1 MDRYHDMSI
10 SEISADGRSRLE
22 ECPNE
27 NLFASTDFGELYCY
41 PSAERVRFVENES
54 GAIIEK
60 FLYRKRP
67 LGVFFTEL
75 QGIGPID
82 PHGEPLNRPLMEQPA
97 SVVSIPFNG
106 PDGLPRLRR
115 GWLKQNFRQTA
126 EDTCIDL
133 PKSTHEYLQSL
144 GAKTRRH
151 LPYYVRRLQ
160 REWREEWRFE
170 PQYGQEISRKLYDK
184 IFELNH
190 MRMDAKGKRNGWT
203 DALKAH
209 RWALFQK
216 RGLFCGLSFRG
227 RLVGGTLSLIHN
239 NEAYLIVIAHDPQ
252 FDRLNLGS
260 VSLWLTVE
268 HLIESSYR
276 RYHLMWGSSFYKEQF
291 GGKTQPL
298 YTLTLFSNPL
308 AALFWYAANSYLP
321 TRSLDILKR
330 VEARRSSKPSKER
343 HASLEQRAG
352 DSMTRPVDRR
362 RDESQGI
369 GIV

>member
-41 PSAERVRFVENES
+41 PSAERVRFVEDES

-82 PHGEPLNRPLMEQPA
+82 PHGELLNRLLMEQPA
-97 SVVSIPFNG
+97 SVVRIPFIG
-106 PDGLPRLRR
+106 PGRLPSQRR

-160 REWREEWRFE
+160 REWSEEWRFE
-170 PQYGQEISRKLYDK
+170 PRYGQEILRDSY
-184 IFELNH
+184 
-190 MRMDAKGKRNGWT
+190 NGP
-203 DALKAH
+203 
-209 RWALFQK
+209 
-216 RGLFCGLSFRG
+216 
-227 RLVGGTLSLIHN
+227 V
-239 NEAYLIVIAHDPQ
+239 P
-252 FDRLNLGS
+252 
-260 VSLWLTVE
+260 
-268 HLIESSYR
+268 
-276 RYHLMWGSSFYKEQF
+276 
-291 GGKTQPL
+291 
-298 YTLTLFSNPL
+298 
-308 AALFWYAANSYLP
+308 
-321 TRSLDILKR
+321 
-330 VEARRSSKPSKER
+330 EAR
-343 HASLEQRAG
+343 
-352 DSMTRPVDRR
+352 PVLW
-362 RDESQGI
+362 S
-369 GIV
+369 